1 MFAMLA
7 FAADV
12 RVRAVN
18 ASESADVLKA
28 GYVYHF
34 ANLVEWPA
42 SVAPSGRPI
51 VIGVLGNDDFATV
64 LSGVVERK
72 TLDDRTYVVKRLTSG
87 DLKACACHIL
97 FVGGAY
103 GEGTADIVALQNS
116 ASVLTIAEAS
126 DFARH
131 GGIVS
136 LTVDHRRVRLA
147 VNVDAAGIEPDCSC
161 VQGVCGTC
169 ETRVLDG
176 VPDHRDV
183 ILTPEERAGNRTMM
197 ICVSGARTARLVLD
211 I

>member
-87 DLKACACHIL
+87 DLKACAGGGVGEDGAAVDGDRAGAAGAAHDRPVGL
-97 FVGGAY
+97 KRAAVERVRADAGVGSDAHVARKDQRGGA
-103 GEGTADIVALQNS
+103 ALRCY
-116 ASVLTIAEAS
+116 AE
-126 DFARH
+126 F
-131 GGIVS
+131 
-136 LTVDHRRVRLA
+136 RRR
-147 VNVDAAGIEPDCSC
+147 G
-161 VQGVCGTC
+161 
-169 ETRVLDG
+169 
-176 VPDHRDV
+176 
-183 ILTPEERAGNRTMM
+183 
-197 ICVSGARTARLVLD
+197 
-211 I
+211 